1 MRRYLFPGIAGVAG
15 LLVLALA
22 LTLPVAA
29 ARGQMWSGSTGSG
42 NPATLEQA
50 RQRAIAYLDDAGLND
65 LAVGEVMEF
74 SNHFYVTIVNPTTG
88 DGAFELLVSRDGS
101 GVHPE
106 PTMMWNTEYNPML
119 GGQGAALH
127 RGMMGGTMMG
137 GMMGGGMMSGMM
149 SGGMG
154 AGMMGGSAT
163 DRQGTTDPS
172 QCGGMMGS
180 APTAGQTLDQPLT
193 VEQAVTA
200 AQGWLDANRPGTTAS
215 EPIAFPGYATL
226 HIERDGQ
233 IVGMLSV
240 QTTSGAVWEHS
251 WHGDF
256 VAIEHGG

>member
-1 MRRYLFPGIAGVAG
+1 MRRYVFPGIVGVAG
-15 LLVLALA
+15 LLVLTFALA
-22 LTLPVAA
+22 LPVAA

-42 NPATLEQA
+42 SPATLEQA
-50 RQRAIAYLDDAGLND
+50 RERAIAYLDDSGLND

-74 SNHFYVTIVNPTTG
+74 SNHFYVAIVNPTTG

-119 GGQGAALH
+119 GGRGAALH

-137 GMMGGGMMSGMM
+137 GTMSGGMM

-154 AGMMGGSAT
+154 AGMMGAGAT
-163 DRQGTTDPS
+163 DRQGTMDPS
-172 QCGGMMGS
+172 HCGGMMGS
-180 APTAGQTLDQPLT
+180 TPTPGTPLDQPLT
-193 VEQAVTA
+193 IEEAATV

-256 VAIEHGG
+256 IAIEHDA